1 MISPSSDIGNQ
12 RVSSPWLTPIEAA
25 QYIGVAL
32 GTLRNWTS
40 ARFVP
45 FAKRGGTVRYH
56 RDTLDTWLAS
66 GACAERTS
74 MPDTLSVER
83 DR

>member
-12 RVSSPWLTPIEAA
+12 RVNSPWLTPIEASR
-25 QYIGVAL
+25 YIGVAL

-40 ARFVP
+40 ARFIP

-56 RDTLDTWLAS
+56 RDTLDTWLSSGVCIELTPAS
-66 GACAERTS
+66 DVGSAD
-74 MPDTLSVER
+74 PN
-83 DR
+83 

>member
-1 MISPSSDIGNQ
+1 MISPSSDIGNE
-12 RVSSPWLTPIEAA
+12 RISSPWLTPIEAS

-45 FAKRGGTVRYH
+45 FAKRGRTVRYH
-56 RDTLDTWLAS
+56 RDKLDTWLAS
-66 GACAERTS
+66 GVSAERTP
-74 MPDTLSVER
+74 MPDILSAEH
-83 DR
+83 D